1 MSLRRV
7 IEQDTLRL
15 LDGDQDILSM
25 EEQAEEDR
33 VKITLR
39 GMLRSDTV
47 FDFQDELEGLAILG
61 MSLVLDFS
69 GVTYLSTSCQQALIL
84 VQQKL
89 DTAGKGT
96 LLLTGLP
103 QEIYGELE
111 KTGASELL
119 MIDET

>member
-15 LDGDQDILSM
+15 LDGDQEILSM

-39 GMLRSDTV
+39 GALRSDTV
-47 FDFQDELEGLAILG
+47 FDFQDELVGLAILG

-89 DTAGKGT
+89 DAAGKGT

-103 QEIYGELE
+103 QEIYGEFE

-119 MIDET
+119 MIEEG